1 MTLEDRKFL
10 EDCGCVIDNIDIAE
24 CIMSKHMGTDAMLE
38 QLAENAV
45 ELARHALE
53 VAKIIRNDNPKH
65 REKVDALEDMF
76 NAYTDLRQCANEI
89 GLFINTQRIKDNEE
103 DFKRKLAKKVSID
116 SKDNKDNK
124 DSNRQSKKT
133 NKAVVKTGKVKK
145 VAIHLKGR
153 HSYT

>member
-1 MTLEDRKFL
+1 MTTEDRKFL
-10 EDCGCVIDNIDIAE
+10 EDCGCVIDNIEVAE
-24 CIMSKHMGTDAMLE
+24 CVMSKHMGTDAMLE

-103 DFKRKLAKKVSID
+103 DFKKRLTKESTKGI
-116 SKDNKDNK
+116 KDNK
-124 DSNRQSKKT
+124 DSNKQSKKT
-133 NKAVVKTGKVKK
+133 SKAVVKTGKTRK